1 MVVFDQSF
9 EVCAV
14 VIIEASY
21 ESSII
26 DEDELLTVQNVWCIG
41 FRAIFFIC
49 LLKNGVGFGDLFSGS
64 GEKEPRCSCLES
76 RTVFLEHTWGIVF
89 RINAY
94 GDQSLL
100 WESDLECISSFV
112 RAQGKHPDSG

>member
-1 MVVFDQSF
+1 MIVFDQSF

-21 ESSII
+21 ESSLV

-41 FRAIFFIC
+41 FRSIFFVC
-49 LLKNGVGFGDLFSGS
+49 LLKNGIGVGDLFSGS
-64 GEKEPRCSCLES
+64 CEKEPRCSCLES
-76 RTVFLEHTWGIVF
+76 SAILLEHTWGVVF

-94 GDQSLL
+94 GNQLCFGNLVLDVFHLL
-100 WESDLECISSFV
+100 
-112 RAQGKHPDSG
+112 